1 MAALSITFIDV
12 SLACSQNYEPGKP
25 DKLQPDRL
33 RALRAL
39 RGQRQYIPQPPEC
52 GFIPCHPY
60 PEPDMTDIQ
69 MMRGRRQYINMPEP
83 DMTDIQ
89 MINPFK
95 PEEYPSE
102 LKLAKLSNKVRN
114 KIFFA
119 K

>member
-1 MAALSITFIDV
+1 MKSILFMAALLITFIDV
-12 SLACSQNYEPGKP
+12 ALSCTNNPYEP
-25 DKLQPDRL
+25 LS
-33 RALRAL
+33 ALRAL

-60 PEPDMTDIQ
+60 PQPDMTDIQ
-69 MMRGRRQYINMPEP
+69 MMRGRRQMR
-83 DMTDIQ
+83 
-89 MINPFK
+89 MINPFA